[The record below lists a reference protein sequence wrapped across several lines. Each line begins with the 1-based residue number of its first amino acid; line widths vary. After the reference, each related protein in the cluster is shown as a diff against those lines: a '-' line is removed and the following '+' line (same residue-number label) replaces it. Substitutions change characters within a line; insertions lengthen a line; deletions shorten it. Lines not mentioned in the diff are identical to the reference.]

1 VAAQTAALTR
11 TPSTQ
16 CPRSHHHMQQQLET
30 ALAQLL
36 ELEWWVLALLANSP
50 TWTVSWA
57 PVPSL
62 RHHHPLQGL
71 LRAEVWLAAPAA
83 LVVLQDSLL
92 LVAAS
97 QVTEVVPEHRL
108 E

>member
-1 VAAQTAALTR
+1 
-11 TPSTQ
+11 
-16 CPRSHHHMQQQLET
+16 
-30 ALAQLL
+30 
-36 ELEWWVLALLANSP
+36 
-50 TWTVSWA
+50 
-57 PVPSL
+57 L